1 MAKTKILM
9 TGAAGVYRQPDP
21 ADLRARYDLVLVDV
35 TQKIARARR
44 SRTSSC
50 ST

>member
-1 MAKTKILM
+1 MAKTKILDRQR
-9 TGAAGVYRQPDP
+9 VYRQPDP
-21 ADLRARYDLVLVDV
+21 PTFRACYDLVLVDV